1 MLSFLP
7 PNAQPSVSVS
17 RYLDVI
23 LRLDACSPNA
33 VRVKDIARELGLLK
47 GSVSGALKNLK
58 AQGLVDYRPY
68 RPIRLTAAGREMA
81 EISAERIRILAQ
93 FLTAVLGIDPQEADA
108 AARRMEPYV
117 RDLVVERMWHYLR
130 EQYPRIALPA
140 PTLRLVV
147 SRQKRR

>member
-1 MLSFLP
+1 M
-7 PNAQPSVSVS
+7 S

-33 VRVKDIARELGLLK
+33 VRVKDIAHELGLLK

-68 RPIRLTAAGREMA
+68 QPVRLTAAGREMA

-93 FLTAVLGIDPQEADA
+93 FLTVVLGIDPQQANA
-108 AARRMEPYV
+108 AARRMEPV
-117 RDLVVERMWHYLR
+117 TEDMVVERMWRHLR
-130 EQYPRIALPA
+130 REFPRIAIPT

-147 SRQKRR
+147 SRKK